1 MLSEIC
7 QKKKE
12 IIIQNVNNWLEEEEE
27 QRYAFGIIYDPK
39 TDLNISISFDE
50 YTGCNVILTK
60 NNSLLLIVT
69 EVTFSEQDKKTF
81 AHLKKENKLV
91 FIQELG
97 YSLSQVNVQ
106 YSIYPDS
113 DNMEYIQIR
122 HIIYF
127 DGLTKNS
134 LFHGISEVIRAIGLA
149 RLVYQKDLQIS
160 PSSNMPNI
168 DKVLSSS

>member
-1 MLSEIC
+1 MILSEIC
-7 QKKKE
+7 QKKKQ
-12 IIIQNVNNWLEEEEE
+12 IIHNVNNWLEEEE
-27 QRYAFGIIYDPK
+27 RYAFGIIYDPK

-81 AHLKKENKLV
+81 AHLKKENKLF

-113 DNMEYIQIR
+113 ENMEYIQIR

-149 RLVYQKDLQIS
+149 RLIYQKDLQIS
-160 PSSNMPNI
+160 PSSNMPYRQSFI
-168 DKVLSSS
+168 F

>member
-1 MLSEIC
+1 MSEIC

-12 IIIQNVNNWLEEEEE
+12 IIQNVNNWLEEEEE
-27 QRYAFGIIYDPK
+27 RYAFGIIYDPK

-69 EVTFSEQDKKTF
+69 EVTFSEQDKKIF

-113 DNMEYIQIR
+113 ENMEYIQIR

-149 RLVYQKDLQIS
+149 RLIYQKDLQIS
-160 PSSNMPNI
+160 PSSNMPYRQSFI
-168 DKVLSSS
+168 F

>member
-1 MLSEIC
+1 LSEIC

-12 IIIQNVNNWLEEEEE
+12 IIQNVNNWLEEE
-27 QRYAFGIIYDPK
+27 QRYAFGMIYDPK

-113 DNMEYIQIR
+113 ENMEYIQIR

-168 DKVLSSS
+168 DKVSSSS

>member
-1 MLSEIC
+1 MSEIC

-12 IIIQNVNNWLEEEEE
+12 IIQNVNNWLEEEE
-27 QRYAFGIIYDPK
+27 RYAFGIIYDPK

-69 EVTFSEQDKKTF
+69 EVTFSEQDKKIF

-113 DNMEYIQIR
+113 ENMEYIQIR

-149 RLVYQKDLQIS
+149 RLIYQKDLQIS
-160 PSSNMPNI
+160 PSSNMPYRQSFI
-168 DKVLSSS
+168 F

>member
-1 MLSEIC
+1 MSEIC

-12 IIIQNVNNWLEEEEE
+12 IIQNVNNWLEEEEE
-27 QRYAFGIIYDPK
+27 RYAFGIIYDPK

-113 DNMEYIQIR
+113 ENMEYIQIR

-149 RLVYQKDLQIS
+149 RLIYQKDLQIS
-160 PSSNMPNI
+160 PSSNMPYRQSFI
-168 DKVLSSS
+168 F

>member
-1 MLSEIC
+1 MSEIC

-12 IIIQNVNNWLEEEEE
+12 IIQNVNNWLEEEEE
-27 QRYAFGIIYDPK
+27 KYAFGIIYDPK

-113 DNMEYIQIR
+113 ENMEYIQIR

-149 RLVYQKDLQIS
+149 RLVYQKILQIS
-160 PSSNMPNI
+160 PSFNI
-168 DKVLSSS
+168 PYRQIFYF

>member
-1 MLSEIC
+1 MSEIC

-12 IIIQNVNNWLEEEEE
+12 IIQNVNNWLEEEEE
-27 QRYAFGIIYDPK
+27 RYAFGIIYDPK

-69 EVTFSEQDKKTF
+69 EVTFSEQDKKIF

-106 YSIYPDS
+106 YSIYPDYE
-113 DNMEYIQIR
+113 NMEYIQIR

-149 RLVYQKDLQIS
+149 RLIYQKDLQIS
-160 PSSNMPNI
+160 PSSNMPYRQSFI
-168 DKVLSSS
+168 F

>member
-1 MLSEIC
+1 LSEIC

-12 IIIQNVNNWLEEEEE
+12 IIQNVNNWLEEEE
-27 QRYAFGIIYDPK
+27 RYAFGIIYDPK

-69 EVTFSEQDKKTF
+69 EVTFSEQDKITF

-113 DNMEYIQIR
+113 ENMEYIQIR

-160 PSSNMPNI
+160 PSSNMPYRQSFI
-168 DKVLSSS
+168 F

>member
-1 MLSEIC
+1 LSEIC

-12 IIIQNVNNWLEEEEE
+12 IIQNVNNWLEEE
-27 QRYAFGIIYDPK
+27 QRYAFGMIYDPK

-113 DNMEYIQIR
+113 ENMECIQIR

-149 RLVYQKDLQIS
+149 RLIYQKDLQIS
-160 PSSNMPNI
+160 PSFNMPYRQSFI
-168 DKVLSSS
+168 F

>member
-1 MLSEIC
+1 LSEIC

-12 IIIQNVNNWLEEEEE
+12 IIIQNVNNWLEEEE

-69 EVTFSEQDKKTF
+69 QVTFSEQDKKIF

-91 FIQELG
+91 FIQELV

-113 DNMEYIQIR
+113 ENMEYIQIR

-149 RLVYQKDLQIS
+149 RLVYQKDLQIC

>member
-1 MLSEIC
+1 M
-7 QKKKE
+7 
-12 IIIQNVNNWLEEEEE
+12 QNVNNWLEEEE
-27 QRYAFGIIYDPK
+27 RYAFGIIYDAK
-39 TDLNISISFDE
+39 ADLNISISFDE

-69 EVTFSEQDKKTF
+69 EVAFSEQDKKTF

-113 DNMEYIQIR
+113 ENMEYIQIR

-127 DGLTKNS
+127 DRLTKNS

-160 PSSNMPNI
+160 PSSNMPYRQSFI
-168 DKVLSSS
+168 F